1 MNAQFTLAGKVALVT
16 GATSG
21 IGRRQ
26 ALALATAGVDV
37 VIIGRREAQLQQA
50 EIGRASCRERV

>member
-1 MNAQFTLAGKVALVT
+1 MTADFNLGGKIALVT

-26 ALALATAGVDV
+26 AYALAQAGAAV
-37 VIIGRREAQLQQA
+37 VLVGRREAQLHEA
-50 EIGRASCRERV
+50 VVE